1 MKKLGKYSFVAT
13 VLSFESKGFIIVA
26 QATPDEEVLMPA
38 ENSPI
43 KALEQRLSDI
53 VSIKLKDD
61 RIFRGRLTRCDQYMN
76 LTLGD
81 AVELENDETKAKYG
95 SILIRGNNILW
106 IQIPE

>member
-1 MKKLGKYSFVAT
+1 M
-13 VLSFESKGFIIVA
+13 
-26 QATPDEEVLMPA
+26 
-38 ENSPI
+38 
-43 KALEQRLSDI
+43 
-53 VSIKLKDD
+53 
-61 RIFRGRLTRCDQYMN
+61 FRGRLTRCDQYMN

>member
-1 MKKLGKYSFVAT
+1 
-13 VLSFESKGFIIVA
+13 
-26 QATPDEEVLMPA
+26 MPVST

-81 AVELENDETKAKYG
+81 AEELENDETKAKYG